1 MTASMI
7 SSIYEH
13 SRICFNV
20 LTNYIIS
27 SWNLTFID
35 ANNEMDKPE
44 RKDAGDTI
52 TVIEEVTEQS
62 VINNE
67 PTSTTTETSELKTT
81 LGTQYQY

>member
-1 MTASMI
+1 
-7 SSIYEH
+7 
-13 SRICFNV
+13 
-20 LTNYIIS
+20 
-27 SWNLTFID
+27 
-35 ANNEMDKPE
+35 MDKPE

>member
-1 MTASMI
+1 
-7 SSIYEH
+7 
-13 SRICFNV
+13 
-20 LTNYIIS
+20 
-27 SWNLTFID
+27 
-35 ANNEMDKPE
+35 MDKPE

-67 PTSTTTETSELKTT
+67 TTSTTTETSELKTT